1 MDFLVSAEANT
12 PNDYIIYDNYILSKV
27 GSNIY
32 GLWHVLN
39 WFLYKDYFYFTIIFV
54 PPKWHKIKR
63 T

>member
-39 WFLYKDYFYFTIIFV
+39 WFL
-54 PPKWHKIKR
+54 
-63 T
+63 